1 MKNNKEKIYYY
12 KNYNEDIIKSSNQNY
27 ELPKDY
33 IWINNSIIY
42 KMKSKIIYFI
52 AKIFGYFYCKFG
64 LKVKFVNNKILK
76 DYKKQG
82 YFVYGNHT
90 QILGDVFIPSQI
102 SKTKR
107 IYTIVSPANLG
118 VKVIGKILPELGAL
132 PIPKA
137 ITEMKKFTDAIKYR
151 IKENKAVII
160 YPEAHVWPYYTKI
173 REFENTSF
181 KFPVECNVPAFCM
194 TTTYYKRKFS
204 KKPGIKVYIDGPFFS
219 NEQLNKKQRQEELRN
234 KIYNCML
241 ERSKNS
247 NYEYVK
253 YVKIEQD

>member
-1 MKNNKEKIYYY
+1 MKKNKEKIYYY
-12 KNYNEDIIKSSNQNY
+12 KNYNEDIIKNSNQNY
-27 ELPKDY
+27 ELPKGY
-33 IWINNSIIY
+33 IWINNSSIY
-42 KMKSKIIYFI
+42 KMKSKVIYFI
-52 AKIFGYFYCKFG
+52 AKIFGYFYCTFG
-64 LKVKFVNNKILK
+64 LKAKFVNNKILK

-102 SKTKR
+102 SKAKR
-107 IYTIVSPANLG
+107 IYTIVSPANFG

-132 PIPKA
+132 PIPKT

-151 IKENKAVII
+151 IKENKAIII

-194 TTTYYKRKFS
+194 TTTYYKRKFL

>member
-90 QILGDVFIPSQI
+90 QILGDVFIP
-102 SKTKR
+102 
-107 IYTIVSPANLG
+107 
-118 VKVIGKILPELGAL
+118 
-132 PIPKA
+132 
-137 ITEMKKFTDAIKYR
+137 
-151 IKENKAVII
+151 
-160 YPEAHVWPYYTKI
+160 
-173 REFENTSF
+173 
-181 KFPVECNVPAFCM
+181 
-194 TTTYYKRKFS
+194 
-204 KKPGIKVYIDGPFFS
+204 
-219 NEQLNKKQRQEELRN
+219 
-234 KIYNCML
+234 
-241 ERSKNS
+241 
-247 NYEYVK
+247 
-253 YVKIEQD
+253 